1 MTSKMYIDCAQFMTI
16 SITHEK
22 EENVVMFIS
31 NFQLHSRIGFS
42 HQCWIDDTIGT
53 IGFSPLIATK
63 SQPNALDFGLWLR
76 RVDDVAAARFH
87 KEFQKGWS
95 TVDECLGW

>member
-1 MTSKMYIDCAQFMTI
+1 MFI

-31 NFQLHSRIGFS
+31 NFQLHSRIGFF

-53 IGFSPLIATK
+53 IGFSPFIATK
-63 SQPNALDFGLWLR
+63 SQPNALDFGLR
-76 RVDDVAAARFH
+76 RVDDVGAARSH